1 MAVHGGGDRGALR
14 GSWLLFLKEMRQ
26 AVRDRRTVFIT
37 VVFPL
42 AFYPLLF
49 GLMGNLV
56 RQEGAR
62 LADFTPH
69 VLVVGEE
76 DGLVQALTGSTDL
89 SVRPAPNLAA
99 GGEAVRQ
106 GTAHAFVEVRRVP
119 ERGELGYAITLHVD
133 GSRPEAQVAVAKVKA
148 FLQAYFQ
155 GVVISRLGDLG
166 VDPQTLE
173 PPFSIEIEDIAGE
186 DALGHVLLIR
196 MLPYFLILSIL
207 SGAMGFGAEIT
218 AGEKERGTLATL
230 LVSRLTRAE
239 IVLGKFMAVL
249 AVSLTTTLLS
259 AIGLILGIQSFG
271 AGPGGIPAQ
280 AAAWT
285 VALLLPLAMALS
297 ALVLIVGSFARNQ
310 KEAHAYLLPLVMLVV
325 LIGVSTMIGT
335 TDPRGAE
342 LAIPIAG
349 PMAALGRA
357 LAGTLTG
364 ADVGWASL
372 SSAALAAL
380 LIALAVRL
388 FRSEGVLF
396 RV

>member
-1 MAVHGGGDRGALR
+1 MR

-69 VLVVGEE
+69 VLVVGDA
-76 DGLVQALTGSTDL
+76 DGLVQALKGSTDL
-89 SVRPAPNLAA
+89 SVRSAPDLAA
-99 GGEAVRQ
+99 GQEAVRQ
-106 GTAHAFVEVRRVP
+106 GTAHALVEVRRVP
-119 ERGELGYAITLHVD
+119 ERGELGYMVTLHVD
-133 GSRPEAQVAVAKVKA
+133 GSRPETPVAVAKLKA

-173 PPFSIEIEDIAGE
+173 PPFTVEIADIAGE
-186 DALGHVLLIR
+186 DALAHVLLIR
-196 MLPYFLILSIL
+196 MLPYFLVLSIL

-230 LVSRLTRAE
+230 LVSRLTRGE
-239 IVLGKFMAVL
+239 IVLGKFMAIL

-310 KEAHAYLLPLVMLVV
+310 KEANAYLLPLMMLVV

-364 ADVGWASL
+364 ADVGWAFL
-372 SSAALAAL
+372 SSAALAVL

-388 FRSEGVLF
+388 FRSESVLF

>member
-1 MAVHGGGDRGALR
+1 MAVHDGGDRGALR

-76 DGLVQALTGSTDL
+76 NGLVQALTGSTDL

-99 GGEAVRQ
+99 GREAVQQ
-106 GTAHAFVEVRRVP
+106 GMAHAFVEVRRVP

-133 GSRPEAQVAVAKVKA
+133 GSRPEAQVAVTKVKA

-155 GVVISRLGDLG
+155 RVVISRLGDLG
-166 VDPQTLE
+166 VDPQMLE
-173 PPFSIEIEDIAGE
+173 PPFSIAIADIAGE
-186 DALGHVLLIR
+186 DAPGNTILIR

-259 AIGLILGIQSFG
+259 AIGLILGIQSF

-310 KEAHAYLLPLVMLVV
+310 KEANAYLLPLVMLVV

>member
-1 MAVHGGGDRGALR
+1 VAVHDGGDRGALR

-76 DGLVQALTGSTDL
+76 NGLVQALTGSTDL

-99 GGEAVRQ
+99 GREAVQQ
-106 GTAHAFVEVRRVP
+106 GMAHAFVEVRRVP

-133 GSRPEAQVAVAKVKA
+133 GSRPEAQVAVTKVKA

-155 GVVISRLGDLG
+155 RVVISRLGDLG
-166 VDPQTLE
+166 VDPQMLE
-173 PPFSIEIEDIAGE
+173 PPFSIAIADIAGE
-186 DALGHVLLIR
+186 DAPGNTILIR

-259 AIGLILGIQSFG
+259 AIGLILGIQSF

-310 KEAHAYLLPLVMLVV
+310 KEANAYLLPLVMLVV